1 MSSGSDAAEPD
12 RVSVEALVRERLS
25 AALGGKR
32 GMLEGAL
39 PTLGFTITWVLS
51 HHLRLSLAVSLGI
64 ALAFLVARVVQRS
77 TVQFV
82 LNALVAIAI
91 AAVFALRSGRAE
103 DAFLPGL
110 IYNSAYAVGLS
121 LSALVRWP
129 LVGFLI
135 GGVIGDPVGW
145 HRDRRLVSICSKL
158 TWVLAA
164 PCVLRVV
171 VQYPLWAGHHAGW
184 LGVAKLAMGWP
195 LQIAALAVMAWLL
208 GRDKSAVVVS
218 RPPSPEPVGE
228 ASG

>member
-1 MSSGSDAAEPD
+1 MSSGSDGVKKD
-12 RVSVEALVRERLS
+12 QVSVEALVRERLS

-32 GMLEGAL
+32 GMLEGAV
-39 PTLGFTITWVLS
+39 PTVGFTITWVAS
-51 HHLRLSLAVSLGI
+51 HHLKLSLATSLGI

-77 TVQFV
+77 TIQFV

-135 GGVIGDPVGW
+135 GSVIGDPVGW
-145 HRDRRLVSICSKL
+145 HKDRRLVSICTRL

-164 PCVLRVV
+164 PCLLRVI

-184 LGVAKLAMGWP
+184 LGIAKLAMGWP
-195 LQIAALAVMAWLL
+195 LQIAALAAMAWLL
-208 GRDKSAVVVS
+208 GRDNSAVVVTR
-218 RPPSPEPVGE
+218 RPTPEPVGD
-228 ASG
+228 SSR